1 MVEVKRP
8 KIAVIIPAYNEE
20 ATVAEVVRIAR
31 SVKLIDEVLVV
42 SDGSTDN
49 TAEAARAAG
58 ARVLELQRNYGKGSA
73 MRFGVMDT
81 NAPIILFLD
90 ADLVGLTIDHFEQ
103 LLWPVIVGGRAM
115 NAAQRDRG
123 FLNPFVRHLPL
134 ISGERAMTREIFLA
148 VPEEFI
154 QGFMVEIV
162 LNYYC
167 RLKKLRYGSVLLP
180 GLTIRRKYQKVGWRK
195 GIGQYFDMTFQII
208 KAMLVVRLAKLFKQ
222 F

>member
-1 MVEVKRP
+1 MLQIHRP
-8 KIAVIIPAYNEE
+8 KVTAIIPAYNEE
-20 ATVAEVVRIAR
+20 ATVAEVVRIACSSR
-31 SVKLIDEVLVV
+31 LINDVLVV

-58 ARVLELQRNYGKGSA
+58 ARVLELSRNYGKGSA
-73 MRFGVMDT
+73 MRFGVMET

-90 ADLVGLTIDHFEQ
+90 ADLVGLTVDHFEQ
-103 LLWPVIVGGRAM
+103 LLWPVIVGGQAM
-115 NAAQRDRG
+115 NVAQRDRG
-123 FLNPFVRHLPL
+123 FLNPLVRRLPL
-134 ISGERAMTREIFLA
+134 ISGERAMTRDIFLS

-180 GLTIRRKYQKVGWRK
+180 GLTIRRKYQKVGWKK
-195 GIGQYFDMTFQII
+195 GIRQYFNMTLQIT
-208 KAMLVVRLAKLFKQ
+208 KAMLVVRLARLFSQ